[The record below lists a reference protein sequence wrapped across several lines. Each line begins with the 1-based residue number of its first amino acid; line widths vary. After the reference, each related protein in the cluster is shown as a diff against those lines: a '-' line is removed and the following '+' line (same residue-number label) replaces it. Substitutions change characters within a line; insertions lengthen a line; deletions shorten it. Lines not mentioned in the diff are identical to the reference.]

1 MSIDTINERSK
12 AMRFTGRILFLTED
26 TSLIRQQ
33 LEASGDEARAL
44 EDHLAQRLSQ
54 DDLPLMNNIST
65 DEITPGW
72 VCFYYDE
79 TLGQYVYVG
88 MREGAVKKD
97 EVKNGGFA
105 IVVSGLSKGC
115 GSSRET
121 APYAEKWAGIQLVIA
136 KSIEKIYGQNS
147 QNIGLLTSTDFGL
160 IERIRRGEEIALAE
174 FTTGLDPIS
183 QSIVEH
189 GGLFNY
195 NKARLAGKVSPP
207 PVETQSLTS
216 QLVEVGQISRAE
228 ADSPMFQNVVQQ
240 AVANSNQPSQR
251 PMNIVEK
258 IIARH
263 AFVKAGGI
271 GVEAVKPG
279 DALFAVADVRF
290 SHEYVT
296 PMAESLFKQA
306 LGADARVTEPQS
318 VFAFRD
324 HLTFLSKVMSTKHR
338 EMGLLEKADGLAT
351 TQESFTTSQGI
362 KLYGENPEGGSEAI
376 CHNAVVEDLAL
387 PGQIV
392 IGTDSHTCMAG
403 VLGCFAF
410 GVGSTD
416 MANAWYT
423 KDIRIRV
430 PETVRYVLKGRKRAD
445 VAAKD
450 VMLFILATDYMKTS
464 QGIGK
469 VLEFAG
475 EDLMNWPMDERATL
489 TNMSVEAGGF
499 TGIIEPDE
507 ATLAYIVTM
516 RGLDAETVR
525 DGFIYSDPEAEYAAT
540 FEIDLDQVR
549 PMVALPGDPRNGIPI
564 DKLTEEVR
572 IDAAYGGS
580 CTGGKMAD
588 MDMYATVLRNAL
600 SRGQRVAPGVHL
612 YLQFGSQKIKQYA
625 RAKGYIEIFTAAG
638 AELIDPSCGA
648 CINAGPGASPN
659 AETVTV
665 SAQNRNFPGRS
676 GPGKLYLAS
685 PYVVA
690 ASAIAGKIVEPEE
703 FLFPENIDPSIV
715 V

>member
-1 MSIDTINERSK
+1 MTENKIEKRSDRLK
-12 AMRFTGRILFLTED
+12 FAGRILFLTED
-26 TSLIRQQ
+26 TSLIRRQ
-33 LEASGDEARAL
+33 LEAAGRGDGETGGQGDEAAEL
-44 EDHLAQRLSQ
+44 EEELAQRLLA
-54 DDLPLMNNIST
+54 DDLPLLSNIST

-72 VCFYYDE
+72 VCFYYDQ
-79 TLGQYVYVG
+79 TLSQYVYVG

-105 IVVSGLSKGC
+105 VVVSGLSKGC

-136 KSIEKIYGQNS
+136 QSIEKIYGQNS

-160 IERIRRGEEIALAE
+160 IERVRRGEEILLSE
-174 FTTGLDPIS
+174 FTKGLDPIS
-183 QSIVEH
+183 RDIVEY

-195 NKARLAGKVSPP
+195 NKARLAGEIAPP
-207 PVETQSLTS
+207 SLS
-216 QLVEVGQISRAE
+216 E
-228 ADSPMFQNVVQQ
+228 PP
-240 AVANSNQPSQR
+240 AVAGGYPRPR
-251 PMNIVEK
+251 PMTIVEK

-263 AFVKAGGI
+263 AFVRAGYV
-271 GVEAVKPG
+271 GVAAVKPG

-296 PMAESLFKQA
+296 PMAEALFKQA
-306 LGADARVTEPQS
+306 LGADARVTEPES

-324 HLTFLSKVMSTKHR
+324 HLTFLSKVMSPKHR

-351 TQESFTTSQGI
+351 TQENFTTNQGI

-410 GVGSTD
+410 GVGATD

-430 PETVRYVLKGRKRAD
+430 PETVRYVLKGKKRAD

-450 VMLFILATDYMKTS
+450 VMLVILASEYMKTS
-464 QGIGK
+464 KGIGK

-475 EDLMNWPMDERATL
+475 PDLKNWPMDERATL
-489 TNMSVEAGGF
+489 TNMAVEAGGT

-507 ATLAYIVTM
+507 VTLDYIVRT
-516 RGLDAETVR
+516 RDLDPEEVR
-525 DGFIYSDPEAEYAAT
+525 KGFTYSDPNAEYAAV
-540 FEIDLDQVR
+540 FEIDLDEIR

-564 DKLTEEVR
+564 ASLEQEVR

-588 MDMYATVLRNAL
+588 MDMYAEVLQNAL
-600 SRGQRVAPGVHL
+600 AQGKRVAPGVHL
-612 YLQFGSQKIKQYA
+612 YLQFGSQRIKEYA
-625 RAKGYIEIFTAAG
+625 RQRGYIQIFEQAG

-690 ASAIAGKIVEPEE
+690 ASAIAGKIIEPFE
-703 FLFPENIDPSIV
+703 FLRDREEELASA
-715 V
+715 

>member
-1 MSIDTINERSK
+1 MSAFSK
-12 AMRFTGRILFLTED
+12 RANQIRFTGRILFLTED
-26 TSLIRQQ
+26 TSLIRRQ
-33 LEASGDEARAL
+33 LESTGDEARRL
-44 EDHLAQRLSQ
+44 EDELAGRLSG

-79 TLGQYVYVG
+79 TLGEYVYVG

-97 EVKNGGFA
+97 EVKNGGFVV
-105 IVVSGLSKGC
+105 VVSGLSKGC

-121 APYAEKWAGIQLVIA
+121 APYAEKWAGIQLVVA

-147 QNIGLLTSTDFGL
+147 QNIGLLTSTDFDL
-160 IERIRRGEEIALAE
+160 IDRIRRGEEIALDE
-174 FTTGLDPIS
+174 FTKGLDPIS
-183 QSIVEH
+183 RDIVEY

-195 NKARLAGKVSPP
+195 NKARLAGEIAPP
-207 PVETQSLTS
+207 AVESQELLR
-216 QLVEVGQISRAE
+216 QLVDVGQIREDE
-228 ADSPMFQNVVQQ
+228 APMFQNVVKK
-240 AVANSNQPSQR
+240 AVTSTLEPPR

-263 AFVKAGGI
+263 AFVKAGTI
-271 GVEAVKPG
+271 GVESVKPG

-296 PMAESLFKQA
+296 PMAASLFTQA
-306 LGADARVTEPQS
+306 LGNDAKITEPDS

-324 HLTFLSKVMSTKHR
+324 HLTFLSKVMSPKHR
-338 EMGLLEKADGLAT
+338 EMGLLEKAEGLAT
-351 TQESFTTSQGI
+351 TQESFTDRQGI

-430 PETVRYVLKGRKRAD
+430 PETVKYVLQGKKRPD

-450 VMLFILATDYMKTS
+450 VMLYILATDYMKSS

-489 TNMSVEAGGF
+489 TNMAVEAGGT

-516 RGLDAETVR
+516 RGLDAEEVR
-525 DGFIYSDPEAEYAAT
+525 KGFVFSDRDAEYAAV
-540 FEIDLDQVR
+540 FEIDLNEVR

-564 DKLTEEVR
+564 GALDGEVR

-588 MDMYATVLRNAL
+588 MDMYARVLQNAL
-600 SRGQRVAPGVHL
+600 KHGKRVAPGVHL

-625 RAKGYIEIFTAAG
+625 RSRGYLEIFESAG

-648 CINAGPGASPN
+648 CINAGPGASKT

-690 ASAIAGKIVEPEE
+690 ASAIAGKIVEPDE
-703 FLFPENIDPSIV
+703 FLSNGD
-715 V
+715 

>member
-1 MSIDTINERSK
+1 MTADK
-12 AMRFTGRILFLTED
+12 AVRPDQLKFTGRILFLTDD
-26 TSLIRQQ
+26 TSLIRAQ
-33 LEASGDEARAL
+33 LEAAGDERERLESELAARL
-44 EDHLAQRLSQ
+44 LNDN
-54 DDLPLMNNIST
+54 LPLMSNIST

-79 TLGQYVYVG
+79 TLGQYVFVG
-88 MREGAVKKD
+88 MRDGAVKKE
-97 EVKNGGFA
+97 EVNNGGFA
-105 IVVSGLSKGC
+105 VVVSGQSKGC

-136 KSIEKIYGQNS
+136 QSIEKIYGQNS

-160 IERIRRGEEIALAE
+160 IGRIRRGEEIPLAE
-174 FTTGLDPIS
+174 FTKGLDPIS
-183 QSIVEH
+183 QEIVAY

-195 NKARLAGKVSPP
+195 NKARLAGVIVPP
-207 PVETQSLTS
+207 QLETK
-216 QLVEVGQISRAE
+216 A
-228 ADSPMFQNVVQQ
+228 
-240 AVANSNQPSQR
+240 R
-251 PMNIVEK
+251 PMTMVEK

-263 AFVKAGGI
+263 AFVRAGQI

-306 LGADARVTEPQS
+306 LGADASVTEPES

-324 HLTFLSKVMSTKHR
+324 HLTFLSKVMSPKHR
-338 EMGLLEKADGLAT
+338 DMGLLERADGLAT
-351 TQESFTTSQGI
+351 TQEDFTTKQGI
-362 KLYGENPEGGSEAI
+362 RLYGENPEGGSEAI

-416 MANAWYT
+416 MANAWFT
-423 KDIRIRV
+423 KDIRIHV
-430 PETVRYVLKGRKRAD
+430 PETIRYVLKGTKRAD

-450 VMLFILATDYMKTS
+450 VMLYILASDYMKTS
-464 QGIGK
+464 KGIGK

-475 EDLMNWPMDERATL
+475 DDLKNWPLDERATL
-489 TNMSVEAGGF
+489 TNMAVEAGGT

-507 ATLAYIVTM
+507 KTLAYIVKM
-516 RGLDAETVR
+516 RGLDPEEVR
-525 DGFIYSDPEAEYAAT
+525 KGFIYSDPDAEYAAT
-540 FEIDLDQVR
+540 FEIDLNEIR

-564 DKLTEEVR
+564 DELPQEVR

-588 MDMYATVLRNAL
+588 MDMYAEVLQHAL
-600 SRGQRVAPGVHL
+600 AQGKHVAPGVHL

-625 RAKGYIEIFTAAG
+625 RERGYIEIFTEAG

-648 CINAGPGASPN
+648 CINAGPGASPS

-690 ASAIAGKIVEPEE
+690 ASAIAGKIIEPFE
-703 FLFPENIDPSIV
+703 FLREAAEELV
-715 V
+715 EA

>member
-1 MSIDTINERSK
+1 MH
-12 AMRFTGRILFLTED
+12 GRILFLTED
-26 TSLIRQQ
+26 TSLIRRQ
-33 LEASGDEARAL
+33 LEASGDEAVRL
-44 EDHLAQRLSQ
+44 EDELAQRLAT
-54 DDLPLMNNIST
+54 DDLPLMSNIST

-88 MREGAVKKD
+88 MRDGAVKKD

-105 IVVSGLSKGC
+105 VVVSGLSKGC

-160 IERIRRGEEIALAE
+160 IERIRRGEEIPLDE
-174 FTTGLDPIS
+174 FTKGLDPIS
-183 QSIVEH
+183 KDIVEY

-195 NKARLAGKVSPP
+195 NKARLAGEVAPP
-207 PVETQSLTS
+207 ALSVPSAS
-216 QLVEVGQISRAE
+216 
-228 ADSPMFQNVVQQ
+228 ADGSTNRP
-240 AVANSNQPSQR
+240 R

-263 AFVKAGGI
+263 AFVKAGTI
-271 GVEAVKPG
+271 GVESVKPG
-279 DALFAVADVRF
+279 DALFAAADVRF

-296 PMAESLFKQA
+296 PMAASLFTQG
-306 LGADARVTEPQS
+306 LGVDAKVTEPRS

-324 HLTFLSKVMSTKHR
+324 HLTFLGKVMSPKHR
-338 EMGLLEKADGLAT
+338 EMGLLEKAEGLAT
-351 TQESFTTSQGI
+351 TQESFTDKQGI

-416 MANAWYT
+416 MANAWFT

-430 PETVRYVLKGRKRAD
+430 PETVRYLLKGKKRAD

-450 VMLFILATDYMKTS
+450 VMLVILSSEYMKTS

-475 EDLMNWPMDERATL
+475 EDLKNWSMDERATL
-489 TNMSVEAGGF
+489 TNMAVEAGGT
-499 TGIIEPDE
+499 TGIIEPDDQ
-507 ATLAYIVTM
+507 TLEYVVKN
-516 RGLDAETVR
+516 RGLDPEEVCK
-525 DGFIYSDPEAEYAAT
+525 GFVFSDPDAEYAAT
-540 FEIDLDQVR
+540 FEIDLDDIR

-564 DKLTEEVR
+564 DELTEEVK

-588 MDMYATVLRNAL
+588 MDMYAAVLQNAL
-600 SRGQRVAPGVHL
+600 KHGKRVAPGVHL

-625 RAKGYIEIFTAAG
+625 REKGYIEIFTEAG

-648 CINAGPGASPN
+648 CINAGPGASKT

-690 ASAIAGKIVEPEE
+690 ASAIAGKIVEPDE
-703 FLFPENIDPSIV
+703 FLS
-715 V
+715 

>member
-1 MSIDTINERSK
+1 MTGTTERRPENIKFS
-12 AMRFTGRILFLTED
+12 GRILFLTDD
-26 TSLIRQQ
+26 TALIRQQ
-33 LEASGDEARAL
+33 LEATGDAAAAL
-44 EDHLAQRLSQ
+44 ETELAARLLKG
-54 DDLPLMNNIST
+54 DLPLMSNIST

-88 MREGAVKKD
+88 MRESAVKKD

-105 IVVSGLSKGC
+105 VVVSGLSKGC

-121 APYAEKWAGIQLVIA
+121 APYAEKAAGIQLVIA
-136 KSIEKIYGQNS
+136 QSIEKIYGQNS

-160 IERIRRGEEIALAE
+160 IERIRRSEEIPLSE
-174 FTTGLDPIS
+174 FTKGLDQIS
-183 QSIVEH
+183 QDIVSH

-195 NKARLAGKVSPP
+195 NKARLSGKVSPP
-207 PVETQSLTS
+207 PIET
-216 QLVEVGQISRAE
+216 A
-228 ADSPMFQNVVQQ
+228 P
-240 AVANSNQPSQR
+240 R
-251 PMNIVEK
+251 PMTIVEK

-263 AFVKAGGI
+263 AFVTAGKIGI
-271 GVEAVKPG
+271 PTVKPG
-279 DALFAVADVRF
+279 DALFALADVRF

-306 LGADARVTEPQS
+306 LGPDARVSSPES

-324 HLTFLSKVMSTKHR
+324 HLTFLGRVMSPKHR
-338 EMGLLEKADGLAT
+338 EMGLLERAEGLAT
-351 TQESFTTSQGI
+351 TQQSFTEQQNI
-362 KLYGENPEGGSEAI
+362 RLYGESPEGGSEAI

-430 PETVRYVLKGRKRAD
+430 PETVRYVLKGKKRDD

-450 VMLFILATDYMKTS
+450 VMLVILASEYMKS
-464 QGIGK
+464 SKGIGK

-475 EDLMNWPMDERATL
+475 EDLKNWPMDERATL
-489 TNMSVEAGGF
+489 TNMAVEAGGT

-507 ATLAYIVTM
+507 VTLDYVVST
-516 RGLDAETVR
+516 RGLDAEEVR
-525 DGFIYSDPEAEYAAT
+525 KGFLYSDPDAEYAAV
-540 FEIDLDQVR
+540 FEINLDEIG
-549 PMVALPGDPRNGIPI
+549 PMVATPGDPRNGIPI
-564 DKLTEEVR
+564 DDLEEVR

-588 MDMYATVLRNAL
+588 MDMYAEVLENAL
-600 SRGQRVAPGVHL
+600 ANGKRVAEGVHL
-612 YLQFGSQKIKQYA
+612 YIQFGSQKIKQYA
-625 RAKGYIEIFTAAG
+625 RQRGYIDIFERAG

-648 CINAGPGASPN
+648 CINAGPGASPSPD
-659 AETVTV
+659 TVTV

-690 ASAIAGKIVEPEE
+690 ASAIAGKIV
-703 FLFPENIDPSIV
+703 DPKEI
-715 V
+715 

>member
-1 MSIDTINERSK
+1 MPTDQPSK
-12 AMRFTGRILFLTED
+12 RNDRITFTGRILFLTED
-26 TSLIRQQ
+26 TSLIRRQ
-33 LEASGDEARAL
+33 LEATGDEANTLESELAEAL
-44 EDHLAQRLSQ
+44 AN
-54 DDLPLMNNIST
+54 DDLPLMSNIST

-88 MREGAVKKD
+88 MRDGAVKKD
-97 EVKNGGFA
+97 EVQNGGFA
-105 IVVSGLSKGC
+105 VVVSGLSKGC

-136 KSIEKIYGQNS
+136 RSIEKIYGQNS
-147 QNIGLLTSTDFGL
+147 QNIGLLTSTDLGL
-160 IERIRRGEEIALAE
+160 VERIRGGEEIPLAE
-174 FTTGLDPIS
+174 FTSGLDPIS
-183 QSIVEH
+183 KDIVEH

-195 NKARLAGKVSPP
+195 NKARLAGEVSPP
-207 PVETQSLTS
+207 SLS
-216 QLVEVGQISRAE
+216 E
-228 ADSPMFQNVVQQ
+228 PP
-240 AVANSNQPSQR
+240 AVAGGPAPR

-263 AFVKAGGI
+263 AFVKAGVI
-271 GVEAVKPG
+271 GVESVKPG

-296 PMAESLFKQA
+296 PMAASLLTQA
-306 LGADARVTEPQS
+306 LGPEARVTEPES

-324 HLTFLSKVMSTKHR
+324 HLTFLNKVMSPKHR

-351 TQESFTTSQGI
+351 TQETFTAKQGI
-362 KLYGENPEGGSEAI
+362 KLYGENPDGGSEAI

-430 PETVRYVLKGRKRAD
+430 PETVKYFLTGAKRAD
-445 VAAKD
+445 VTAKD
-450 VMLFILATDYMKTS
+450 VMLYILATDYMKTS

-475 EDLMNWPMDERATL
+475 ADLINWPMDERATL

-507 ATLAYIVTM
+507 QTLDYIVTT

-525 DGFIYSDPEAEYAAT
+525 EGFVYSDPDAEYAAV
-540 FEIDLDQVR
+540 FEIDLDEVR

-564 DKLTEEVR
+564 DELKEEVR

-588 MDMYATVLRNAL
+588 MDMYATVLQHAL
-600 SRGQRVAPGVHL
+600 DQGKRVAPGVHL

-625 RAKGYIEIFTAAG
+625 RSRGYLEIFEKAG

-648 CINAGPGASPN
+648 CINAGPGASPS

-690 ASAIAGKIVEPEE
+690 ASAIAGKIVEPDE
-703 FLFPENIDPSIV
+703 FLN
-715 V
+715 